1 MPEQEFKDHFS
12 GMAATY
18 AQFRPRYP
26 DSLFEALA
34 ARAPARGLAW
44 DCGCGNGQA
53 SAGLARYFEAVIATD
68 PSAAQIDRADPI
80 DKVAFHVAAA
90 EAAPQVPDGAV
101 DLIVAAQAAHWF
113 DLPRFYDEVRR
124 VSRPG
129 ALLALVSYRPTRIDD
144 PGADAALQH
153 FYANVVGPYWPPE
166 RRHVDEGYASLDFP
180 FPEENGPDMVMDVSW
195 TLDRLVDYA
204 GTWSAVK
211 EYRRLEETDP
221 LPQLRDGLA
230 AVWGDPEA
238 AKRIYWPLAFR
249 LGRVGQSGV

>member
-1 MPEQEFKDHFS
+1 MPEQDFKDHFS
-12 GMAATY
+12 GMAQSY
-18 AQFRPRYP
+18 AQYRPRYP
-26 DSLFEALA
+26 DTLFEALA
-34 ARAPARGLAW
+34 DLAPDRGLAW

-53 SAGLARYFEAVIATD
+53 TAGLARQFDRVIATD
-68 PSAAQIDRADPI
+68 PSAAQIDRAEPI
-80 DKVAFHVAAA
+80 DNADFLVASA
-90 EAAPQVPDGAV
+90 ESAPQIPDGSV

-144 PGADAALQH
+144 AAADPALQE
-153 FYANVVGPYWPPE
+153 FYAGIVGPYWPPE

-180 FPEENGPDMVMDVSW
+180 FPELAGPDMVMEVSW
-195 TLDRLVDYA
+195 TLERLVAYA

-211 EYRRLEETDP
+211 EYRRLEDMDP
-221 LPQLRDGLA
+221 LPRLRDLLTP
-230 AVWGDPEA
+230 VWGNPASE
-238 AKRIYWPLAFR
+238 KRVYWPLAFR